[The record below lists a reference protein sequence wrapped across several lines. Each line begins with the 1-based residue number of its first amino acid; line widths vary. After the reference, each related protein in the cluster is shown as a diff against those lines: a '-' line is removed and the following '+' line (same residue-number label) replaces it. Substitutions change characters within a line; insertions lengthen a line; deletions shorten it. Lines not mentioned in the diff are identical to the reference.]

1 MDRNVVPE
9 TSHQEYLRVEIK
21 SYAIHGSLFRYIH
34 FVANNPPNIY
44 IYIYIYILLISLL
57 LYPTKI
63 SYTFCLKEI
72 YLD

>member
-34 FVANNPPNIY
+34 FVANNPPKHNNIINACLKSLTVMLYIY
-44 IYIYIYILLISLL
+44 IYIYIY
-57 LYPTKI
+57 Y
-63 SYTFCLKEI
+63 
-72 YLD
+72 